1 MPKKKSD
8 PIDAI
13 RGKLPKQE
21 RRTYQGEISLRA
33 EGDNPTI
40 GMFVPFGRR
49 SVELWGFVE
58 IIEPSAFT
66 KTLQERGGDIVSVWN
81 HDPNWVLG
89 RQSNKTLAL
98 READDG
104 LHGDVT
110 RDGEDAMHK
119 PFARRVERRDVI
131 GTSFGFETVRDD
143 WVTEPDGTVLRK
155 LVEVKLF
162 DVSPV
167 TFPAYPDSEAE
178 KRSSAVDIATVKA
191 GVDIA
196 QLAVVLASVEDGK
209 IPETQAEDF
218 RGWLAQLEALVPPAA
233 PTIPADEELRRR
245 LGLRQRVARVA

>member
-104 LHGDVT
+104 LHGDVPLG
-110 RDGEDAMHK
+110 GEDAMHQ
-119 PFARRVERRDVI
+119 PFAPPRRAPGCDRDVVR
-131 GTSFGFETVRDD
+131 VRD
-143 WVTEPDGTVLRK
+143 R
-155 LVEVKLF
+155 
-162 DVSPV
+162 
-167 TFPAYPDSEAE
+167 
-178 KRSSAVDIATVKA
+178 A
-191 GVDIA
+191 G
-196 QLAVVLASVEDGK
+196 
-209 IPETQAEDF
+209 
-218 RGWLAQLEALVPPAA
+218 
-233 PTIPADEELRRR
+233 R
-245 LGLRQRVARVA
+245 LGHGTRWHGS